1 MPFWPVPCT
10 GFFLSAFSGSVRQ
23 LHKSAAPLMIQR
35 FTRLL
40 ATSAFCI
47 FHLDPRQFPLL

>member
-1 MPFWPVPCT
+1 MPFGRCNST

-23 LHKSAAPLMIQR
+23 RHKSAASLMVQR
-35 FTRLL
+35 FARLL

-47 FHLDPRQFPLL
+47 LSPDP